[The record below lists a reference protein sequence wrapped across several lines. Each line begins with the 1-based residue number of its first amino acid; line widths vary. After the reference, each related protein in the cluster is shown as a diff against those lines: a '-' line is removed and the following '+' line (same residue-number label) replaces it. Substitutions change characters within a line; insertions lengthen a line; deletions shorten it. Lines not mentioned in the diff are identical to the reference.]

1 MSDRALLLARDPW
14 HLFAAWDVEPTTRLR
29 ALRGLGRHAVGATP
43 AVRLVRDDGPLP
55 PLDLPPGA
63 GERVLDAA
71 PGRDH
76 VLEVGLRLRDG
87 SFVALARSPSTST
100 PPATV
105 SPDTTVTWVHAAAPT
120 TPTDVRWPGRRVP
133 PVRLVA
139 RGGPSSHVHT

>member
-14 HLFAAWDVEPTTRLR
+14 HLFAAWDVEPATRLR
-29 ALRGLGRHAVGATP
+29 ALRSLGRRAVAALA
-43 AVRLVRDDGPLP
+43 AVRLVRDDGPQP
-55 PLDLPPGA
+55 PIDLPPGA
-63 GERVLDAA
+63 GERVLDAV
-71 PGRDH
+71 PGRSH

-87 SFVALARSPSTST
+87 SFVALVRSPPAST

-120 TPTDVRWPGRRVP
+120 TPIDVRWSGRRVRR
-133 PVRLVA
+133 VRLVP